1 MTQARKRRY
10 HSQLKLIFI
19 GSVVAISIVV
29 VDKFNLQELL
39 RTLLLWVDSLD
50 SGGAIAYIVIYNL
63 ATVLFV
69 PGVFLTLGGG
79 VLFGLVWGSV
89 YVLIAAILGAT
100 WAFLIGRYL
109 CRGLIWQKIQQN
121 AQFQAIALAVRQ
133 QGWKIVLLTRLS
145 PILPFNLLNYAY
157 GVLKLPFR
165 DYILGSLGILPGTV
179 MYVYLGS
186 LVGDLARIGMSEQS
200 ISPETQVVQWLI
212 RIVGLLATII
222 LTIYLTRVARQAL
235 NQSISSAR

>member
-1 MTQARKRRY
+1 M
-10 HSQLKLIFI
+10 QL
-19 GSVVAISIVV
+19 
-29 VDKFNLQELL
+29 
-39 RTLLLWVDSLD
+39 
-50 SGGAIAYIVIYNL
+50 IYKSCNPFL
-63 ATVLFV
+63 A
-69 PGVFLTLGGG
+69 
-79 VLFGLVWGSV
+79 
-89 YVLIAAILGAT
+89 
-100 WAFLIGRYL
+100 
-109 CRGLIWQKIQQN
+109 QKD
-121 AQFQAIALAVRQ
+121 
-133 QGWKIVLLTRLS
+133 

-165 DYILGSLGILPGTV
+165 DYSLGSLGILPGTV